1 MMSSIRMSQFR
12 TIQGVIVLA
21 SASPRRAEILSN
33 AGIPFVRDVPSGIDE
48 TPVGEAP
55 KDYVLRLAREK
66 AEAVAIPPGRI
77 VLGADTTVV
86 VDGEILG
93 KPSDEADAGR
103 MLKLL
108 SGRAHEVITGI
119 CLRDCQGVVM
129 DAATTRVWFSQL
141 SETEIE
147 AYVASGEP
155 MDKAGAYGIQGL
167 ASKLITRIEGCYFN
181 VMGLPI
187 SMVYAHLRA
196 NPSFVL

>member
-33 AGIPFVRDVPSGIDE
+33 AGIPFVRDVPRGIDE

-55 KDYVLRLAREK
+55 KDYVMRLAREK

-86 VDGEILG
+86 IDGEILG

-187 SMVYAHLRA
+187 SLVYRRLRA

>member
-1 MMSSIRMSQFR
+1 MSQFR

-33 AGIPFVRDVPSGIDE
+33 AGIPFVRDVPRGIDE

-55 KDYVLRLAREK
+55 KDYVMRLAREK

-86 VDGEILG
+86 IDGEILG